1 MKRLFHISVGI
12 ALFLFHLGGEANG
25 EVITAAKPL
34 KQSEPTEPGVVRS
47 VSVVNKNS
55 AETHPSSSDSTAD
68 READHPIDAAPKTLA
83 THYSNGQLESEREIR
98 VTAPGEQENHGK
110 FRLWDTDGGL
120 VAVGNYKNGLPHGA
134 WKRIHRGETASDLI
148 SQNQGSFKL
157 PLISTFQFSDGTLD
171 GEWKIVDAS
180 GANVRKRN
188 FNRGRLHG
196 EVVVYFSSGNRML
209 SAKYDQGVPV
219 GTHREWTVDGNDV
232 ATHTFE
238 NGRLRDV
245 ASYHWS
251 NGQLKAQGAV
261 LQPRYRLQVEPNWWN
276 GTLEIKASQPIGES
290 HKVGDWS
297 YFSEDGRT
305 TQTAAYVRG
314 EREGLFTWWYPNG
327 QLQTRGTFIGGSPH
341 GEWTWWHENGATKT
355 SGHYYHGKQSG
366 DWVQWDQNGTETG
379 IAKHALH
386 HDASPLDPPAETPLR
401 KQIRRRSV
409 DIPLTADQD
418 THRNLQLRPA
428 SKLR

>member
-1 MKRLFHISVGI
+1 MAR
-12 ALFLFHLGGEANG
+12 
-25 EVITAAKPL
+25 
-34 KQSEPTEPGVVRS
+34 
-47 VSVVNKNS
+47 
-55 AETHPSSSDSTAD
+55 
-68 READHPIDAAPKTLA
+68 
-83 THYSNGQLESEREIR
+83 
-98 VTAPGEQENHGK
+98 
-110 FRLWDTDGGL
+110 
-120 VAVGNYKNGLPHGA
+120 
-134 WKRIHRGETASDLI
+134 
-148 SQNQGSFKL
+148 
-157 PLISTFQFSDGTLD
+157 
-171 GEWKIVDAS
+171 
-180 GANVRKRN
+180 
-188 FNRGRLHG
+188 
-196 EVVVYFSSGNRML
+196 
-209 SAKYDQGVPV
+209 
-219 GTHREWTVDGNDV
+219 
-232 ATHTFE
+232 
-238 NGRLRDV
+238 
-245 ASYHWS
+245 
-251 NGQLKAQGAV
+251 
-261 LQPRYRLQVEPNWWN
+261 
-276 GTLEIKASQPIGES
+276 LEIKASQPIGES